1 MKKRLFSILT
11 ALCLCLSLMPTAA
24 MAADDTSIPCTPA
37 DVNYGLGKAV
47 ENGTVSTER
56 DQQLDM
62 DQDGRFTS

>member
-1 MKKRLFSILT
+1 
-11 ALCLCLSLMPTAA
+11 MPTAA

-37 DVNYGLGKAV
+37 DVNYVLGKAV